1 MSTREEEFT
10 LFTASDLSHIVIR
23 KGNSE
28 VKLTAREAEGVEKF
42 NFPRSTPPL
51 LVTTSKVVSKA
62 LGLLVE
68 LDKIELSSKAKRIAK
83 KTGGDPRHI

>member
-1 MSTREEEFT
+1 MPLKIELYGLKLPEVS
-10 LFTASDLSHIVIR
+10 SGDDLAELILEAAEKEAGGLK
-23 KGNSE
+23 KGD
-28 VKLTAREAEGVEKF
+28 V
-42 NFPRSTPPL
+42 
-51 LVTTSKVVSKA
+51 LVVTSKVVSKA